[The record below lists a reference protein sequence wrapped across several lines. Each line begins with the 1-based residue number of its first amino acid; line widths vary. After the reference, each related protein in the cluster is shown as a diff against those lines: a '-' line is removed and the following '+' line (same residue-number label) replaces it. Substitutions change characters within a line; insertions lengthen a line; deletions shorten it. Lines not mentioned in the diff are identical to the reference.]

1 MTPTISSLLSFQ
13 GVCYTQVGTDSN
25 LQIEQRKSA
34 PIFEII
40 KSTAQDTQFKFLHY
54 IESQSKKRKELFN

>member
-1 MTPTISSLLSFQ
+1 MLSFQ
-13 GVCYTQVGTDSN
+13 GECYTQVGTDSN

-40 KSTAQDTQFKFLHY
+40 TSAAQDTQFKFLRN